1 MKSLYCVVAL
11 SLLGCSDTKIEDTSN
26 GDSEEKEEVVSAYGD
41 CSLNL
46 VAVNSYE
53 YTASS
58 TGASSVVVHLA
69 YIDDT
74 YGQQEEDHSLI
85 SSDSSSWSLELE
97 RVSSPEEVVLGQST
111 MWAVGFTSGDTIF
124 LGLTEEGEVCDCWDT
139 RASEV
144 VIKDCS
150 EFVPQ

>member
-1 MKSLYCVVAL
+1 MKSLYCALAL
-11 SLLGCSDTKIEDTSN
+11 SLLGCLETKVEDTSN
-26 GDSEEKEEVVSAYGD
+26 DDSEETEEVVSAYGD

-46 VAVNSYE
+46 VAVNGYE

-58 TGASSVVVHLA
+58 TGASSVGVHLA

-74 YGQQEEDHSLI
+74 YGTQEEDHSLE
-85 SSDSSSWSLELE
+85 SNDSGNWSVELE

-111 MWAVGFTSGDTIF
+111 MWAIGFTSGDTIF

-150 EFVPQ
+150 EFVPE